1 MKKHERENNNEA
13 QDIVEEIHEETNKYR
28 TEETHKERNTYE
40 INNATK
46 HIQKWRQRTQPNKK
60 TEGTK
65 VIKNKITIKR

>member
-13 QDIVEEIHEETNKYR
+13 QDIIEEIHKETNKYR

-46 HIQKWRQRTQPNKK
+46 HIQK
-60 TEGTK
+60 
-65 VIKNKITIKR
+65 